1 MAWPD
6 ARRFTGRT
14 LLVPERVAAH
24 SEVKAPI
31 KRLAMTK
38 TLHHRACHLCEAI
51 CGLTLETTQADD
63 GSLAITSI
71 KGDALDTF
79 SRGHICPKA
88 VALQDIQNDPDRLH
102 QPMLRVGSEWQPI
115 AWEDAF
121 ALVAERLSGI
131 QARHGQNAVAVYQGN
146 PSVHNYGL
154 MTHSNY
160 FLGQLKTRN
169 RFSATSVDQLPHH
182 LTSHLMYGHGLLL
195 PIPDIDHT
203 DFMLILGGN
212 PLASNGSIMT
222 VPDVEKRLKAIQ
234 ARGGKVVVVDPRR
247 SETAAMAD
255 QHLFVRPGGDAAL
268 LFGVLNTLFAEHLTR
283 DSHLPIEGLDDVR
296 AAIAGFTAD
305 AMSRQCA
312 VPAEQIRQLARD
324 FAAADKAVC
333 YGRMGVSTQA
343 FGTLCHWLV
352 QLINL
357 VTGNLDRVGGAVC
370 TTPAVD
376 LVASTGGGHF
386 NRWQSRVSARP
397 EYGGELPVSALAE
410 EMLTAGEGQIRALV
424 TVAGNPVLSTP
435 NGRQLEQALDGLE
448 FMVSIDLYINE
459 TTRYADLILP
469 STSAL
474 ENDHYDT
481 TFNMFAVRNVTRFNR
496 AILPKPAGA
505 LHDWE
510 IFVGLAK
517 AFAAQTGAALKPTLP
532 PAQMIDLG
540 LRAGVYGDASAHK
553 LSVER
558 LADYPHGIDLG
569 PLRPNLAARLKTA
582 DGKVQA
588 APAVILAD
596 LARFA
601 AQPLPVADELLL
613 IGRRHVRSNNS
624 WMHNYHRL
632 VKGKPRHQL
641 LMHPDDLSR
650 RQLSDGQRVRVSSR
664 IGMIEVE
671 VVASLDMMPGVVSL
685 PHGRGHGRP
694 GVQMTIA
701 SGQPGA
707 SANDLTDERQ
717 LDELSGNAALNGVPV
732 QVAAA

>member
-1 MAWPD
+1 
-6 ARRFTGRT
+6 
-14 LLVPERVAAH
+14 
-24 SEVKAPI
+24 
-31 KRLAMTK
+31 MTK

-51 CGLTLETTQADD
+51 CGLTIETTTSEDRVQ
-63 GSLAITSI
+63 ITSI
-71 KGDALDTF
+71 KGDPLDTF

-88 VALQDIQNDPDRLH
+88 VALQDIQNDPDRLR

-115 AWEDAF
+115 EWEAAF
-121 ALVAERLSGI
+121 ALVAERLGAI
-131 QARHGQNAVAVYQGN
+131 QARHGQNAVAIYQGN

-160 FLGQLKTRN
+160 FLGLLKTRN
-169 RFSATSVDQLPHH
+169 RFSATSVDQLPQH
-182 LTSHLMYGHGLLL
+182 LSSYLMYGHGLLL
-195 PIPDIDHT
+195 PIPDIDNT

-234 ARGGKVVVVDPRR
+234 ARGGKLVVVDPRR

-255 QHLFVRPGGDAAL
+255 QHLFIRPGGDAAL
-268 LFGVLNTLFAEHLTR
+268 LFGLLNTLFQEGLTR
-283 DSHLPIEGLDDVR
+283 DSHLPVDGLDDVR
-296 AAIAGFTAD
+296 EAVAGFTAE
-305 AMSRQCA
+305 AMSSLCA

-357 VTGNLDRVGGAVC
+357 VTGNLDRVGGALC
-370 TTPAVD
+370 TSPAVD
-376 LVASTGGGHF
+376 LVASTAGGHF
-386 NRWQSRVSARP
+386 NRWQSRVSGLP

-410 EMLTAGEGQIRALV
+410 EMLSEGEGQVRALV

-496 AILPKPAGA
+496 AILAKPEGA

-517 AFAAQTGAALKPTLP
+517 AFAALTGKELKPTMP
-532 PAQMIDLG
+532 PVQMIDMG
-540 LRAGVYGDASAHK
+540 LRLGRYGDASEHK
-553 LSVER
+553 LSVQA
-558 LADYPHGIDLG
+558 LAGHPHGVDLG
-569 PLRPNLAARLKTA
+569 PLRPNLGKRLKTPEQRI
-582 DGKVQA
+582 QA
-588 APAVILAD
+588 APPEILAD

-601 AQPLPVADELLL
+601 AQQVPEAGELLM

-641 LMHPDDLSR
+641 LMHPDDLASR
-650 RQLSDGQRVRVSSR
+650 GLDDGQRVRVSSR
-664 IGMIEVE
+664 VGMIEVE
-671 VVASLDMMPGVVSL
+671 VLASLEMMPGVVSL
-685 PHGRGHGRP
+685 PHGWGHARP
-694 GVQMTIA
+694 GVQMSIA
-701 SGQPGA
+701 SGQPGS

>member
-1 MAWPD
+1 
-6 ARRFTGRT
+6 
-14 LLVPERVAAH
+14 
-24 SEVKAPI
+24 
-31 KRLAMTK
+31 MTK

-51 CGLTLETTQADD
+51 CGLTLEVTEEEGGAPR
-63 GSLAITSI
+63 ITSI
-71 KGDALDTF
+71 KGDAQDSF

-88 VALQDIQNDPDRLH
+88 VALQDIQNDPDRLR
-102 QPMLRVGSEWQPI
+102 QPVRRVGNEWQPI
-115 AWEDAF
+115 EWDEAF
-121 ALVAERLSGI
+121 ALVAERLASI
-131 QARHGQNAVAVYQGN
+131 QQRHGNNAVAVYQGN

-169 RFSATSVDQLPHH
+169 RFSATSVDQLPQH
-182 LTSHLMYGHGLLL
+182 LTSYLMYGHGLLL

-222 VPDVEKRLKAIQ
+222 VPDVEKRLRAIQ

-255 QHLFVRPGGDAAL
+255 QHLFIRPGGDVAL
-268 LFGVLNTLFAEHLTR
+268 LFGLLNTIFEEGLIR
-283 DSHLPIEGLDDVR
+283 DSHLQVDGLAEVR
-296 AAIAGFTAD
+296 QAISRFTAEAMSPLCAIAA
-305 AMSRQCA
+305 
-312 VPAEQIRQLARD
+312 PQIRQLARE
-324 FAAADKAVC
+324 FASAERAVC

-343 FGTLCHWLV
+343 FGTLCHWLL
-352 QLINL
+352 QLLNL
-357 VTGNLDRVGGAVC
+357 ITGNLDRVGGALC
-370 TTPAVD
+370 TEPAVD
-376 LVASTGGGHF
+376 LVAATSGGHF
-386 NRWQSRVSARP
+386 NLWQSRVSGLP

-410 EMLTAGEGQIRALV
+410 EMLTEGEGQVRALI

-448 FMVSIDLYINE
+448 FMLSIDLYINE

-481 TFNMFAVRNVTRFNR
+481 TFNLLAVRNVSRFNR

-517 AFAAQTGAALKPTLP
+517 AFAAKTEQPLKPTIP
-532 PAQMIDLG
+532 PAQMIDMG
-540 LRAGVYGDASAHK
+540 LRAGAYGDASPLK
-553 LSVER
+553 LS
-558 LADYPHGIDLG
+558 LATLDQYPHGIDLG
-569 PLRPNLAARLKTA
+569 ALQPNLAARLKTENRRI
-582 DGKVQA
+582 QA
-588 APAVILAD
+588 APAPIMAD

-601 AQPLPVADELLL
+601 ALSVPPLDELLL

-632 VKGKPRHQL
+632 VKGKPRHHL
-641 LMHPDDLSR
+641 LMHPDDLASR
-650 RQLSDGQRVRVSSR
+650 GLNDGQRVRISSR
-664 IGMIEVE
+664 VGAVEVE
-671 VVASLDMMPGVVSL
+671 VLASTEMMPGVVSL
-685 PHGRGHGRP
+685 PHGWGHGRP
-694 GVQMTIA
+694 GVQLSIA
-701 SGQPGA
+701 MAQPGC

-717 LDELSGNAALNGVPV
+717 LDALSGNAALNGVPV
-732 QVAAA
+732 KVEAA

>member
-1 MAWPD
+1 
-6 ARRFTGRT
+6 
-14 LLVPERVAAH
+14 
-24 SEVKAPI
+24 
-31 KRLAMTK
+31 MTK

-71 KGDALDTF
+71 KGDPLDTF

-102 QPMLRVGSEWQPI
+102 QPMLRVGSKWQPI
-115 AWEDAF
+115 PWEDAF

-182 LTSHLMYGHGLLL
+182 LTSYLMYGHGLLL

-247 SETAAMAD
+247 SETAAIAD
-255 QHLFVRPGGDAAL
+255 QHIFVRPGGDAAL
-268 LFGVLNTLFAEHLTR
+268 LFGVLNTLFSENLAR
-283 DSHLPIEGLDDVR
+283 GSHLPVEGLEDVR
-296 AAIAGFTAD
+296 SAIAGFTAE

-312 VPAEQIRQLARD
+312 VPSAQIRQLARD

-357 VTGNLDRVGGAVC
+357 VTGNLDRVGGALC

-386 NRWQSRVSARP
+386 NRWQSRVSGRP

-410 EMLTAGEGQIRALV
+410 EMLTEGEGQIRALV

-496 AILPKPAGA
+496 AILPKPVGA

-532 PAQMIDLG
+532 PAQMIDFG
-540 LRAGVYGDASAHK
+540 LRAGVYGDASTHK
-553 LSVER
+553 LSIAM
-558 LADYPHGIDLG
+558 LADHPHGVDLG
-569 PLRPNLAARLKTA
+569 PLKPNLAARLKTA
-582 DGKVQA
+582 DGNVQA

-596 LARFA
+596 LVRFA
-601 AQPLPVADELLL
+601 AQPVPVADELLL

-641 LMHPDDLSR
+641 LMHPDDLAR
-650 RQLSDGQRVRVSSR
+650 RRLSDGQRVRVSSR
-664 IGMIEVE
+664 IGTIEVE
-671 VVASLDMMPGVVSL
+671 VQASLDMMPGVVSL
-685 PHGRGHGRP
+685 PHGWGHGRP

>member
-1 MAWPD
+1 M
-6 ARRFTGRT
+6 
-14 LLVPERVAAH
+14 
-24 SEVKAPI
+24 
-31 KRLAMTK
+31 RLAMTK

-51 CGLTLETTQADD
+51 CGLTIETTTQEGA
-63 GSLAITSI
+63 GVQITSI
-71 KGDALDTF
+71 KGDALDSF

-88 VALQDIQNDPDRLH
+88 VALQDIQNDPDRLR

-115 AWEDAF
+115 EWQAAFDLVADRLF
-121 ALVAERLSGI
+121 AL
-131 QARHGQNAVAVYQGN
+131 QQRHGQNAVAVYQGN

-160 FLGQLKTRN
+160 FLGLLKTRN

-182 LTSHLMYGHGLLL
+182 LSSHLMYGHGLLL

-247 SETAAMAD
+247 SETAAIAD
-255 QHLFVRPGGDAAL
+255 QHIFVRPGGDAAL
-268 LFGVLNTLFAEHLTR
+268 LFGMLNTLFEECLTS
-283 DSHLPIEGLDDVR
+283 DSHLPVDGLDEVR
-296 AAIAGFTAD
+296 QAIAQLNAET
-305 AMSRQCA
+305 MSPRCG
-312 VPAEQIRQLARD
+312 VPAAQIRQLARD
-324 FAAADKAVC
+324 FASADKAVC
-333 YGRMGVSTQA
+333 YGRMGISTQS

-357 VTGNLDRVGGAVC
+357 VTGNLDRVGGALC
-370 TTPAVD
+370 TEPAVD
-376 LVASTGGGHF
+376 LVSSTSGGHF
-386 NRWQSRVSARP
+386 NRWQSRVSGLP
-397 EYGGELPVSALAE
+397 EYAGELPVSALAE
-410 EMLTAGEGQIRALV
+410 EILSEGEGQVRALI

-435 NGRQLEQALDGLE
+435 NGRKLEQALDGLE
-448 FMVSIDLYINE
+448 FMLSIDLYINE

-496 AILPKPAGA
+496 AILEKPEGA

-510 IFVGLAK
+510 IFVGLAQAFSVK
-517 AFAAQTGAALKPTLP
+517 AGRELRPTIP
-532 PAQMIDLG
+532 PAHMIDLG
-540 LRAGVYGDASAHK
+540 LRAGLYGDATEHK
-553 LSVER
+553 LSLETLR
-558 LADYPHGIDLG
+558 EHPHGLDLG
-569 PLRPNLAARLKTA
+569 ALKPNLQPRLKTA
-582 DGKVQA
+582 NQRIQA

-596 LARFA
+596 LARFSA
-601 AQPLPVADELLL
+601 MQVPQQAGELLL

-641 LMHPDDLSR
+641 LMHPDDLSSR
-650 RQLSDGQRVRVSSR
+650 GLADGQWVRVSSR
-664 IGMIEVE
+664 VGVVE
-671 VVASLDMMPGVVSL
+671 VQVLGSIEMMPGVVSL
-685 PHGRGHGRP
+685 PHGWGHARP
-694 GVQMTIA
+694 GVHMSIA
-701 SGQPGA
+701 IEQPGV

-717 LDELSGNAALNGVPV
+717 LDALSGNAVLNGVPV
-732 QVAAA
+732 HVAAA

>member
-1 MAWPD
+1 
-6 ARRFTGRT
+6 
-14 LLVPERVAAH
+14 
-24 SEVKAPI
+24 
-31 KRLAMTK
+31 MTK

-51 CGLTLETTQADD
+51 CGLTIETTETD
-63 GSLAITSI
+63 GNVAITSI

-88 VALQDIQNDPDRLH
+88 VALQDIQNDPDRLR
-102 QPMLRVGSEWQPI
+102 QPMRRVGSEWLPI
-115 AWEDAF
+115 AWDEAF
-121 ALVAERLSGI
+121 ALVAERLAAI
-131 QARHGQNAVAVYQGN
+131 QERHGQNAVAVYQGN

-160 FLGQLKTRN
+160 FLGLLKTRN
-169 RFSATSVDQLPHH
+169 RYSATSVDQLPHH
-182 LTSHLMYGHGLLL
+182 LSSYLMYGHGLLL

-247 SETAAMAD
+247 SETAAIAD

-268 LFGVLNTLFAEHLTR
+268 LFGLLNTLFSEGLTR
-283 DSHLPIEGLDDVR
+283 GSHLPVEGLDEVR
-296 AAIAGFTAD
+296 AAVATFTAE
-305 AMSRQCA
+305 AMSPLCA

-324 FAAADKAVC
+324 FAAAPSAVC

-357 VTGNLDRVGGAVC
+357 VTGNLDRVGGALC
-370 TTPAVD
+370 TEPAVD
-376 LVASTGGGHF
+376 LVASTSGGHF
-386 NRWQSRVSARP
+386 NKWQSRVSGRP

-410 EMLTAGEGQIRALV
+410 EMLTEGEGQIRALI

-481 TFNMFAVRNVTRFNR
+481 TFNLFAVRNVTRFNR
-496 AILPKPAGA
+496 AILAKPEGA

-517 AFAAQTGAALKPTLP
+517 AFAEKTGKELKPTMP
-532 PAQMIDLG
+532 PSKMIDMG
-540 LRAGVYGDASAHK
+540 LRMGLYGDASEQK
-553 LSVER
+553 LS
-558 LADYPHGIDLG
+558 LATLFDHPHGIDLG
-569 PLRPNLAARLKTA
+569 ALQPNLASRLKTPNQH
-582 DGKVQA
+582 VQA
-588 APAVILAD
+588 APPEILAD

-601 AQPLPVADELLL
+601 ALQAPAADELLM

-641 LMHPDDLSR
+641 LMHPDDLASR
-650 RQLSDGQRVRVSSR
+650 GLSDGQRVRVSSR
-664 IGMIEVE
+664 VGQIEVE
-671 VVASLDMMPGVVSL
+671 VLGSLDMMKGVVSL
-685 PHGRGHGRP
+685 PHGWGHARP

-701 SGQPGA
+701 SGQPGS
-707 SANDLTDERQ
+707 SANDLTDECQ

-732 QVAAA
+732 TVAAA

>member
-1 MAWPD
+1 
-6 ARRFTGRT
+6 
-14 LLVPERVAAH
+14 
-24 SEVKAPI
+24 
-31 KRLAMTK
+31 MTK
-38 TLHHRACHLCEAI
+38 TLHRRACHLCEAI
-51 CGLTLETTQADD
+51 CGLTIETEATEGAGVQ
-63 GSLAITSI
+63 ITSI
-71 KGDALDTF
+71 KGDHQDSF

-88 VALQDIQNDPDRLH
+88 VALQDIQNDPDRLR
-102 QPMLRVGSEWQPI
+102 QPMLRIGSEWQPI
-115 AWEDAF
+115 AWDEAF
-121 ALVAERLSGI
+121 TLVAERLAAI
-131 QARHGQNAVAVYQGN
+131 QERHGQNAVAVYQGN

-160 FLGQLKTRN
+160 FLGLLKTRN

-182 LTSHLMYGHGLLL
+182 LTSYLMYGHGLLL

-247 SETAAMAD
+247 SETAAIAD
-255 QHLFVRPGGDAAL
+255 QHIFVRPGGDAAL
-268 LFGVLNTLFAEHLTR
+268 LFGVLHTLFAEGLTR
-283 DSHLPIEGLDDVR
+283 DSHLPVDGLDEVR
-296 AAIAGFTAD
+296 QAVASFSAE
-305 AMSRQCA
+305 AMSPLCA

-324 FAAADKAVC
+324 FAAAPTAVC

-343 FGTLCHWLV
+343 FGTLCHWVV

-357 VTGNLDRVGGAVC
+357 VTGNLDRIGGAVC

-376 LVASTGGGHF
+376 LVATTSGGHF
-386 NRWQSRVSARP
+386 NLWQSRVSGRP
-397 EYGGELPVSALAE
+397 EYGGEFPVSALAE
-410 EMLTAGEGQIRALV
+410 EMLTEGDGQVRALI

-448 FMVSIDLYINE
+448 FMLSVDLYINE

-481 TFNMFAVRNVTRFNR
+481 TFNMFAVRNVSRFNR
-496 AILPKPAGA
+496 AILAKPDGA

-510 IFVGLAK
+510 IFVGLAQ
-517 AFAAQTGAALKPTLP
+517 AFAARTGKELKPTIA
-532 PAQMIDLG
+532 PAQMIERG
-540 LRAGVYGDASAHK
+540 LRGGVYGDGSEYG
-553 LSVER
+553 LS
-558 LADYPHGIDLG
+558 LATLAEHPHGIDLG
-569 PLRPNLAARLKTA
+569 PLTANLASRLKTPNQR
-582 DGKVQA
+582 VQA
-588 APAVILAD
+588 APPEILAD

-601 AQPLPVADELLL
+601 ELQAPAADELLM

-624 WMHNYHRL
+624 WMHNFHRL

-641 LMHPDDLSR
+641 LMHPEDLLSR
-650 RQLSDGQRVRVSSR
+650 SLADGQRVRVTSR
-664 IGMIEVE
+664 VGVIEVE
-671 VVASLDMMPGVVSL
+671 VLASLDMMRGVVSL
-685 PHGRGHGRP
+685 PHGWGHARP
-694 GVQMTIA
+694 GVRMTIA
-701 SGQPGA
+701 SGQPGS

-732 QVAAA
+732 TVAAA

>member
-1 MAWPD
+1 
-6 ARRFTGRT
+6 
-14 LLVPERVAAH
+14 
-24 SEVKAPI
+24 
-31 KRLAMTK
+31 MTK

-51 CGLTLETTQADD
+51 CGLTIEITTQEGA
-63 GSLAITSI
+63 GARITSI
-71 KGDALDTF
+71 KGDALDSF

-88 VALQDIQNDPDRLH
+88 VALQDIQNDPDRLR

-115 AWEDAF
+115 EWQAAF
-121 ALVAERLSGI
+121 ELIAERLFAI
-131 QARHGQNAVAVYQGN
+131 QQRHGQNAVAVYQGN

-160 FLGQLKTRN
+160 FLGLLKTRN

-182 LTSHLMYGHGLLL
+182 LSSHLMYGHGLLL

-247 SETAAMAD
+247 SETAAIAD

-268 LFGVLNTLFAEHLTR
+268 LFGVLNTLFEERLTR
-283 DSHLPIEGLDDVR
+283 DSHLPVDGLDEVR
-296 AAIAGFTAD
+296 QAITHLSAE
-305 AMSRQCA
+305 AMSPRCG

-324 FAAADKAVC
+324 FASADKAVC
-333 YGRMGVSTQA
+333 YGRMGISTQS

-357 VTGNLDRVGGAVC
+357 VTGNLDRVGGALC
-370 TTPAVD
+370 TEPAVD
-376 LVASTGGGHF
+376 LVSSTSGGHF
-386 NRWQSRVSARP
+386 NRWQSRVSGLP
-397 EYGGELPVSALAE
+397 EYAGELPVSALAE
-410 EMLTAGEGQIRALV
+410 EMLNEGEGQVRALI

-435 NGRQLEQALDGLE
+435 NGRKLEQALEGLE
-448 FMVSIDLYINE
+448 FMLSIDLYINE

-496 AILPKPAGA
+496 AILEKPEGA
-505 LHDWE
+505 FHDWE
-510 IFVGLAK
+510 IFVGLAQ
-517 AFAAQTGAALKPTLP
+517 AFAAKAELELKPTLP
-532 PAQMIDLG
+532 PAQMIDRG
-540 LRAGVYGDASAHK
+540 LRAGLYGDATEHK
-553 LSVER
+553 LSLETLR
-558 LADYPHGIDLG
+558 DHPHGLDLG
-569 PLRPNLAARLKTA
+569 ALKPNLQPRLKTA
-582 DGKVQA
+582 NQRIQA
-588 APAVILAD
+588 APDVILAD
-596 LARFA
+596 LARFTA
-601 AQPLPVADELLL
+601 VQAPQVGELLL

-641 LMHPDDLSR
+641 LMHPDDLSSR
-650 RQLSDGQRVRVSSR
+650 GLSDGQWVRVSSR
-664 IGMIEVE
+664 VGVVE
-671 VVASLDMMPGVVSL
+671 VQVLASVEMMPGVVSL
-685 PHGRGHGRP
+685 PHGWGHARP
-694 GVQMTIA
+694 GVHMGIA
-701 SGQPGA
+701 SDQPGV

-717 LDELSGNAALNGVPV
+717 LDALSGNAVLNGVPV
-732 QVAAA
+732 HVAAA

>member
-1 MAWPD
+1 
-6 ARRFTGRT
+6 
-14 LLVPERVAAH
+14 
-24 SEVKAPI
+24 
-31 KRLAMTK
+31 MTK

-51 CGLTLETTQADD
+51 CGLTLETTQAED

-88 VALQDIQNDPDRLH
+88 VALQDIQNDPDRLR
-102 QPMLRVGSEWQPI
+102 QPMLRVGNEWQPI
-115 AWEDAF
+115 PWEEAF
-121 ALVAERLSGI
+121 ALVAERLAAI

-247 SETAAMAD
+247 SETAAIAD

-268 LFGVLNTLFAEHLTR
+268 LFGLLNTLFAENLTR
-283 DSHLPIEGLDDVR
+283 DSHLPVDGLDEVR
-296 AAIAGFTAD
+296 EAVAGFTAA

-357 VTGNLDRVGGAVC
+357 VTGNLDQVGGALC

-376 LVASTGGGHF
+376 LVASTSGGHF
-386 NRWQSRVSARP
+386 NRWQSRVSGRP

-410 EMLTAGEGQIRALV
+410 EMLTEGEGQIRALV

-448 FMVSIDLYINE
+448 FMLSIDLYINE

-496 AILPKPAGA
+496 AILPKPEGA

-510 IFVGLAK
+510 IFVGLAR
-517 AFAAQTGAALKPTLP
+517 AFAAKTGNTLKPTMP
-532 PAQMIDLG
+532 PAQMIDFG
-540 LRAGVYGDASAHK
+540 LRTGPYGET
-553 LSVER
+553 LSVAA
-558 LADYPHGIDLG
+558 LADHPHGLDLG
-569 PLRPNLAARLKTA
+569 PLRANLAGRLKTA
-582 DGKVQA
+582 NGCVQA

-601 AQPLPVADELLL
+601 AQPLPEIDELLL

-641 LMHPDDLSR
+641 LMHPDDLAH

-671 VVASLDMMPGVVSL
+671 VLASLDMMPGVVSL
-685 PHGRGHGRP
+685 PHGWGHGRP
-694 GVQMTIA
+694 GVLMAIA
-701 SGQPGA
+701 SAQPGS

-717 LDELSGNAALNGVPV
+717 VDELSGNAALNGVPV

>member
-1 MAWPD
+1 
-6 ARRFTGRT
+6 
-14 LLVPERVAAH
+14 
-24 SEVKAPI
+24 
-31 KRLAMTK
+31 MTK

-51 CGLTLETTQADD
+51 CGLTIETTEVDASGVQ
-63 GSLAITSI
+63 ITSI
-71 KGDALDTF
+71 KGDPLDTF

-88 VALQDIQNDPDRLH
+88 VALQDIQNDPDRLR

-115 AWEDAF
+115 EWEEAF
-121 ALVAERLSGI
+121 SLVAERLAAI
-131 QARHGQNAVAVYQGN
+131 QERHGQDSVAVYQGN

-160 FLGQLKTRN
+160 FLGLLKTRN

-234 ARGGKVVVVDPRR
+234 SRGGKVVVVDPRR

-268 LFGVLNTLFAEHLTR
+268 LFGLLTTLLDEKLTR
-283 DSHLPIEGLDDVR
+283 DSHLPVDGLDEVR
-296 AAIAGFTAD
+296 RAVGAFTAE
-305 AMSRQCA
+305 AMSPLCA
-312 VPAEQIRQLARD
+312 VPAERIRQLARD
-324 FAAADKAVC
+324 FAAAPTAVC

-357 VTGNLDRVGGAVC
+357 VTGNLDRVGGALC
-370 TTPAVD
+370 TEPAVD
-376 LVASTGGGHF
+376 LVASTSGGHF
-386 NRWQSRVSARP
+386 NLWQSRVSGRP

-410 EMLTAGEGQIRALV
+410 EMLTEGQGQVRALI

-496 AILPKPAGA
+496 AILAKPEGA

-517 AFAAQTGAALKPTLP
+517 AFAAKTGKELKPTMP
-532 PAQMIDLG
+532 PAQMIDRG
-540 LRAGVYGDASAHK
+540 LRMGLYGDASPHK
-553 LSVER
+553 LS
-558 LADYPHGIDLG
+558 LATLFDHPHGVDLG
-569 PLRPNLAARLKTA
+569 ALKSNLAPRLKTP
-582 DGKVQA
+582 GQRIQA

-601 AQPLPVADELLL
+601 ALQAPAADELLM

-641 LMHPDDLSR
+641 LMHPDDLASR
-650 RQLSDGQRVRVSSR
+650 GLSDGQRVRVSSR
-664 IGMIEVE
+664 VGMIEVE
-671 VVASLDMMPGVVSL
+671 VVASLDMMKGVVSL
-685 PHGRGHGRP
+685 PHGWGHARP

-701 SGQPGA
+701 SGQPGS
-707 SANDLTDERQ
+707 SANDLTDECQ

-732 QVAAA
+732 TVAAA

>member
-1 MAWPD
+1 
-6 ARRFTGRT
+6 
-14 LLVPERVAAH
+14 
-24 SEVKAPI
+24 
-31 KRLAMTK
+31 MTK

-51 CGLTLETTQADD
+51 CGLTLETPQAED

-71 KGDALDTF
+71 KGDPLDTF

-121 ALVAERLSGI
+121 ALVAEKLAGI
-131 QARHGQNAVAVYQGN
+131 QARYGQNSVAVYQGN

-160 FLGQLKTRN
+160 FLGLLKTRN

-182 LTSHLMYGHGLLL
+182 LSSHLMYGHGLLL

-247 SETAAMAD
+247 SETAAIAD

-268 LFGVLNTLFAEHLTR
+268 LFGLLNTLFAENLTR
-283 DSHLPIEGLDDVR
+283 ASHLPVDGLDDVR
-296 AAIAGFTAD
+296 RAIAGFTAE

-312 VPAEQIRQLARD
+312 LPAEQIRQLARD
-324 FAAADKAVC
+324 FAAADRAVC

-357 VTGNLDRVGGAVC
+357 VTGNLDRPGGALC

-376 LVASTGGGHF
+376 LVASTSGGHF
-386 NRWQSRVSARP
+386 NRWQSRVSGRP

-410 EMLTAGEGQIRALV
+410 EMLTEGEGQIRALV

-448 FMVSIDLYINE
+448 FMVSVDLYINE

-481 TFNMFAVRNVTRFNR
+481 TFNMFAVRNVSRFNR
-496 AILPKPAGA
+496 AILPKPDGA

-517 AFAAQTGAALKPTLP
+517 AFAAHTGVALKPTLP
-532 PAQMIDLG
+532 PAQMIDFG
-540 LRAGVYGDASAHK
+540 LRAGVYGDASSHQ
-553 LSVER
+553 LSVAM
-558 LADYPHGIDLG
+558 LAEHPHGVDLG
-569 PLRPNLAARLKTA
+569 PLTPNLAARLKTA
-582 DGKVQA
+582 NGRVQA

-601 AQPLPVADELLL
+601 AQPLPPADELLL

-641 LMHPDDLSR
+641 LMHPEDLAR
-650 RQLSDGQRVRVSSR
+650 RQLSDGQRVKVSSR

-671 VVASLDMMPGVVSL
+671 VAASLDMMPGVVSL
-685 PHGRGHGRP
+685 PHGWGHGRP

-701 SGQPGA
+701 SRQPGA

-732 QVAAA
+732 HVAAA

>member
-1 MAWPD
+1 
-6 ARRFTGRT
+6 
-14 LLVPERVAAH
+14 
-24 SEVKAPI
+24 
-31 KRLAMTK
+31 MTK

-51 CGLTLETTQADD
+51 CGLTIETTTQEGA
-63 GSLAITSI
+63 GARITSI
-71 KGDALDTF
+71 KGDALDSF

-88 VALQDIQNDPDRLH
+88 VALQDIQNDPDRLR

-115 AWEDAF
+115 EWQAAF
-121 ALVAERLSGI
+121 DLVAERLFAL
-131 QARHGQNAVAVYQGN
+131 QQRYGQNAVAVYQGN

-160 FLGQLKTRN
+160 FLGLLKTRN

-182 LTSHLMYGHGLLL
+182 LSSHLMYGHGLLL

-234 ARGGKVVVVDPRR
+234 ARGGKVVVLDPRR
-247 SETAAMAD
+247 SETAAIAD
-255 QHLFVRPGGDAAL
+255 QHIFVRPGGDAAL
-268 LFGVLNTLFAEHLTR
+268 LFGMLNTLFEECLTR
-283 DSHLPIEGLDDVR
+283 DSHLPVDGLDEVR
-296 AAIAGFTAD
+296 QAIAQLNAE
-305 AMSRQCA
+305 AMSPRCG

-324 FAAADKAVC
+324 FAGADKAVC
-333 YGRMGVSTQA
+333 YGRMGISTQS

-357 VTGNLDRVGGAVC
+357 VTGNLDRVGGALC
-370 TTPAVD
+370 TEPAVD
-376 LVASTGGGHF
+376 LVSSTSGGHF
-386 NRWQSRVSARP
+386 NRWQSRVSGLP
-397 EYGGELPVSALAE
+397 EYAGELPVSALAE
-410 EMLTAGEGQIRALV
+410 EILSEGEGQVRALI

-435 NGRQLEQALDGLE
+435 NGRKLEQALDGLE
-448 FMVSIDLYINE
+448 FMLSIDLYINE

-496 AILPKPAGA
+496 AILEKPQGA

-510 IFVGLAK
+510 IFVGLAQ
-517 AFAAQTGAALKPTLP
+517 AFAAKAGRELKPTIP
-532 PAQMIDLG
+532 PARMIDLG
-540 LRAGVYGDASAHK
+540 LRAGLYGDATEHN
-553 LSVER
+553 LSLETLR
-558 LADYPHGIDLG
+558 DHPHGLDLG
-569 PLRPNLAARLKTA
+569 ALKPNLQPRLKTA
-582 DGKVQA
+582 NQRIQA

-596 LARFA
+596 LARFSA
-601 AQPLPVADELLL
+601 MQVPQQAGELLL

-641 LMHPDDLSR
+641 LMHPDDLSSR
-650 RQLSDGQRVRVSSR
+650 GLTDGQWVRVSSR
-664 IGMIEVE
+664 VGVVE
-671 VVASLDMMPGVVSL
+671 VQVLGSVEMMPGVVSL
-685 PHGRGHGRP
+685 PHGWGHARP
-694 GVQMTIA
+694 GVHMSIA
-701 SGQPGA
+701 SEQPGV
-707 SANDLTDERQ
+707 SANDLTDEHQ
-717 LDELSGNAALNGVPV
+717 LDALSGNAVLNGVPV
-732 QVAAA
+732 HVAAA